1 MHRLRSLS
9 LSRIYTAQPASHPCT
24 LPMNPT
30 YENSQTSPLSS
41 DGSRLAHG
49 LPDSS
54 APDLASLITN
64 TVTLLSLP
72 PIGLTLSLCAIFTVF
87 VLWAAPGRVS
97 RAMVAAVEQA
107 DGEFCDA
114 AESGAVQFRGEM
126 AEELEQLRTRA
137 SELREEYLKSCLSYQ
152 SSVIYLLKGGPIRL
166 FLCQHA
172 IQVFRTHTEIAKE
185 AHNRVP
191 PEQEPIVL
199 RRRRAAAQ
207 TRPDS

>member
-24 LPMNPT
+24 LLMNPT
-30 YENSQTSPLSS
+30 YEDSQTSPLSS

-72 PIGLTLSLCAIFTVF
+72 AIGLTLSLCAVFTAF

-97 RAMVAAVEQA
+97 RAMVADVEQA

-114 AESGAVQFRGEM
+114 AELGAVQFRGEM
-126 AEELEQLRTRA
+126 ANELEQLRTTA
-137 SELREEYLKSCLSYQ
+137 SVLREEYLKSSLSYQ
-152 SSVIYLLKGGPIRL
+152 SSVLYLLKGCPIRL
-166 FLCQHA
+166 VLCRRA
-172 IQVFRTHTEIAKE
+172 IQVFRTRTEIAKE
-185 AHNRVP
+185 THNRVP
-191 PEQEPIVL
+191 PEPEPIVF
-199 RRRRAAAQ
+199 RRRRATAQ
-207 TRPDS
+207 TRPGS